1 MNPTAEQ
8 RSLGHDSLIVS
19 SFFVPFVPFVVL
31 RVDAFDLD
39 CPASPL
45 IPGALT
51 RATKP
56 GNGAGKSPRM
66 NTDES
71 VVGVGS

>member
-19 SFFVPFVPFVVL
+19 SFFVFFVVL